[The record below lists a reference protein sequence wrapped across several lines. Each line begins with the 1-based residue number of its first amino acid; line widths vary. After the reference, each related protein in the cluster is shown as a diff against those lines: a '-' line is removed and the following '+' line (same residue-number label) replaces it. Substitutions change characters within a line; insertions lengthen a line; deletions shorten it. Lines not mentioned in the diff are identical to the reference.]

1 MVLHHIIIGLDFIR
15 NEKNNHIKYLSL
27 ANDAVFYLS
36 CNRNETKI
44 LDNRDSVLVLKL
56 PLYYILKHLLDLKD
70 LIRMLK

>member
-27 ANDAVFYLS
+27 ANDTVFYLS